1 MDVGKHLS
9 ETIMK
14 QTILLLFI
22 FFLSC
27 GNNNKAEKF
36 NKEKWINGTQIE
48 RGNMSTD
55 LVDSKILI
63 GKTKTQIIELLGNPK
78 DSTKIN
84 FHYQVDFGFMV
95 PFHLDIDF
103 DLVESKVIEVKLAD

>member
-1 MDVGKHLS
+1 
-9 ETIMK
+9 MK
-14 QTILLLFI
+14 QIILLLFI

-36 NKEKWINGTQIE
+36 NKEKWLNGTQVE
-48 RGNMSTD
+48 PGNMSTD
-55 LVDSKILI
+55 LVESKILI
-63 GKTKTQIIELLGNPK
+63 GKTKNQIIELLGNPK

-95 PFHLDIDF
+95 PFHLDINFNLMDN
-103 DLVESKVIEVKLAD
+103 KVKEVKLTD